1 MRNQFLFLLIL
12 ILSGC
17 YTAKKA
23 EQQVNK
29 ADSKY
34 PEIVAKLARD
44 KYPCTDILKPDT
56 AVIWKDTTIYID
68 CPDTLTTTDFGIVR
82 YDTINN
88 IITRIVKVPVT
99 LPVRIQ
105 TITKWYEDSAKLK
118 LAAIEQT
125 KLKNENTEL
134 ATTVK
139 NQTKKIANKN
149 KELWI
154 WRAIALAFI
163 AWQIIRLWKSL
174 TTIKIKS

>member
-1 MRNQFLFLLIL
+1 M
-12 ILSGC
+12 
-17 YTAKKA
+17 
-23 EQQVNK
+23 
-29 ADSKY
+29 
-34 PEIVAKLARD
+34 
-44 KYPCTDILKPDT
+44 
-56 AVIWKDTTIYID
+56 
-68 CPDTLTTTDFGIVR
+68 
-82 YDTINN
+82 
-88 IITRIVKVPVT
+88 PVT

-125 KLKNENTEL
+125 KLKNENAEL
-134 ATTVK
+134 TTTVK

-154 WRAIALAFI
+154 YRAIAFAFI

>member
-68 CPDTLTTTDFGIVR
+68 CPDSITTTDFGIVR

-88 IITRIVKVPVT
+88 IRIIKVPVT

-105 TITKWYEDSAKLK
+105 TITKWFEDSAKLK

-125 KLKNENTEL
+125 KLKNENAEL
-134 ATTVK
+134 TTTVK

-154 WRAIALAFI
+154 WRAIAFALI